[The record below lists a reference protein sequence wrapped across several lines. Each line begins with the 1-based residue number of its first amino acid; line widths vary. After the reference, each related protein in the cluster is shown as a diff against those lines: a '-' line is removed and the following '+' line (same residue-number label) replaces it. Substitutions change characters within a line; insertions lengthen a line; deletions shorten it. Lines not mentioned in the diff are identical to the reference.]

1 MHLFKSVVGF
11 NGMIMGFLGFKDVQR
26 FFIGCSWVLIDVS
39 IKFAGLQWDF
49 QKDVCGM
56 YP

>member
-1 MHLFKSVVGF
+1 MGF
-11 NGMIMGFLGFKDVQR
+11 NGMIMGFLGSKDVQR